1 MLLTYQ
7 HFMSNETGR
16 RPALEDVTIVTMM
29 MIELVRDM
37 ERQKFQELDNLQ
49 QEFIDNLTGL
59 DIGLTGN

>member
-1 MLLTYQ
+1 
-7 HFMSNETGR
+7 MSNETGR